1 MLHKELKTN
10 VRKVNCGI
18 AQDHTFPLCLTHV
31 ETNFHVLRDFSVVR
45 PIWEAFNNNWNDKLS
60 LFFSFYMKEWI
71 FMSMLS
77 RRQKGRITF
86 GLALGTIWYAENDFF
101 FNSQNWNVQSIAFT
115 SLDVDQT
122 MRLNINCLLVRHESM
137 VTWKFPPGGLVKFN
151 VDGLVRNSRTL
162 AGYGGVLR
170 NDEG

>member
-1 MLHKELKTN
+1 
-10 VRKVNCGI
+10 
-18 AQDHTFPLCLTHV
+18 
-31 ETNFHVLRDFSVVR
+31 
-45 PIWEAFNNNWNDKLS
+45 
-60 LFFSFYMKEWI
+60 MKEWI

-86 GLALGTIWYAENDFF
+86 GLALATIWYAENDFI